1 MTWKSLYFKGWCSC
15 NYVHRTFPI
24 HTVYKHIIDVF
35 FVFWAVQGPFWH
47 LFLSALSTIAWRNW
61 DILQTCSRRVAT
73 GPYTNLA
80 AALHRDSTVTRTK
93 IRRVYAEGG
102 RLHVP
107 EGLYA
112 PFFFW
117 FWQPKTVILSPK
129 KIEVRHSFR
138 FFAHVVYFSFRSIQ
152 VYVPQ
157 CFGFVSCGFSEQI
170 LFRVLAPHRAN
181 NVMAQLLPMK
191 REGY

>member
-35 FVFWAVQGPFWH
+35 FVFSAVQGPFWH
-47 LFLSALSTIAWRNW
+47 LFLSALSTITWRNW
-61 DILQTCSRRVAT
+61 DIPQTCSRRVAT

-112 PFFFW
+112 PFFIDFGSQKRW
-117 FWQPKTVILSPK
+117 FFLRKCLKSDTASDFCTCCLFQFQIYTGLCSTMLWL
-129 KIEVRHSFR
+129 
-138 FFAHVVYFSFRSIQ
+138 
-152 VYVPQ
+152 
-157 CFGFVSCGFSEQI
+157 CFLWV
-170 LFRVLAPHRAN
+170 LFRVTASHCEN

>member
-1 MTWKSLYFKGWCSC
+1 MPRC
-15 NYVHRTFPI
+15 P
-24 HTVYKHIIDVF
+24 
-35 FVFWAVQGPFWH
+35 AVQGPFWH
-47 LFLSALSTIAWRNW
+47 LFLSALSTIAWWNW
-61 DILQTCSRRVAT
+61 DIPQTCSRRVAT

-80 AALHRDSTVTRTK
+80 AALHRDGTVTRTK

-107 EGLYA
+107 EGQVCMLQ
-112 PFFFW
+112 FFFW
-117 FWQPKTVILSPK
+117 FWQSKTVILSPEM
-129 KIEVRHSFR
+129 IEVRHSFR
-138 FFAHVVYFSFRSIQ
+138 FFSHVVYFSFRSIQ

-157 CFGFVSCGFSEQI
+157 CFGFVSLWV
-170 LFRVLAPHRAN
+170 LFRVTASHCEN

>member
-35 FVFWAVQGPFWH
+35 FVFSAVQGPFWH
-47 LFLSALSTIAWRNW
+47 LFLSALSTITWRNW
-61 DILQTCSRRVAT
+61 DIPQTCSRRVAT

-112 PFFFW
+112 PVFFDFGSQKRW
-117 FWQPKTVILSPK
+117 FFLRKWLKSDTVSDFLHMLS
-129 KIEVRHSFR
+129 ISVSDLYR
-138 FFAHVVYFSFRSIQ
+138 
-152 VYVPQ
+152 YVPQ
-157 CFGFVSCGFSEQI
+157 CFGFVSLWV
-170 LFRVLAPHRAN
+170 LFRVTASHCEN